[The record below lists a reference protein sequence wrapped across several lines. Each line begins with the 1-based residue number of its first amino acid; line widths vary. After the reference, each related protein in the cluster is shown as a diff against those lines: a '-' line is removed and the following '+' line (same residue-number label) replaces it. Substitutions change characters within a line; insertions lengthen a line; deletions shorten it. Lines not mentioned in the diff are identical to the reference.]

1 MGTKVLTL
9 KQALH
14 EPISGGTDH
23 HGVGLSEPLYPR
35 GDIRSVTQGELFSL
49 TASPH
54 LAYDYQAGVN
64 ADAHRKGAVCCAPPI
79 VPRSC
84 SL

>member
-1 MGTKVLTL
+1 MGTKILTL

-35 GDIRSVTQGELFSL
+35 GDIGSVTQGELFSL
-49 TASPH
+49 VPPPD

-64 ADAHRKGAVCCAPPI
+64 ANTQ
-79 VPRSC
+79 
-84 SL
+84 L